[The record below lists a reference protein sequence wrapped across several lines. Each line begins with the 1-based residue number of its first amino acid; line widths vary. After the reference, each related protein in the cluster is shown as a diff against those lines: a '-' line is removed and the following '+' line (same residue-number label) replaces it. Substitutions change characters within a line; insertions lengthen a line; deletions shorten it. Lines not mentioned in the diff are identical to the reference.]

1 MVKLIESY
9 VTWGFINKYMIEDL
23 LRKRGSVTFGNNEPN
38 ELDNVDIE
46 NALGKLGIVCIE
58 DIIFELTKETKN
70 AKDVLNYLGYFKLE
84 TNDEGFDKAN
94 ISFEKGG
101 NQGFR
106 GDKINALLKKM
117 I

>member
-46 NALGKLGIVCIE
+46 NAYSNKSSSTTTC
-58 DIIFELTKETKN
+58 
-70 AKDVLNYLGYFKLE
+70 
-84 TNDEGFDKAN
+84 
-94 ISFEKGG
+94 
-101 NQGFR
+101 
-106 GDKINALLKKM
+106 
-117 I
+117 